1 MEFSLSG
8 NALKTF
14 ARSITCLSRVGNE
27 LAIQASPAQLALHT
41 LNSSRSAYQ
50 SITFKPSLF
59 DVYTVSGTEVKFS
72 LLLKAI
78 CSVLRTPVAG
88 IDHLIVQLPDPDAL
102 KVQWTLECFNG
113 MRKSY
118 WITCNIEPEI
128 QHLSLDRRRY
138 PSSLVVRPRDLNRLL
153 ANFQSSLQEIT
164 IIATEPASMT
174 SDTDSEIG
182 GKAVEL
188 RSYIDPTKDND
199 SSLHT
204 QLWIDPAE
212 EFVQYAHNGDP
223 VDVTFGV
230 KELKAFLSFCEG
242 CEVDI
247 HLYFE
252 KAGEPILMA
261 PKFGLDDGSS
271 SNFDATLVLAT
282 MLISQLHEGNPSEAP
297 PLVTTEYGQA
307 ADETRTQG
315 QQERCRVN
323 VSEHP
328 SDHTRIWS
336 EISGSAAR
344 SGSGAEARQAP
355 GERDLNANEQREIQR
370 ISTMQISKDMS
381 ARENVVVD
389 SSLYPNCYCLF
400 LYVTFS
406 GHLLGTKVVRYGG
419 FVMWT
424 HTGNLQLD
432 IASFDFIFYN
442 IMDQCL
448 QSAKEERK
456 KQKNPF
462 YKIIC
467 YVVLFILGRVL
478 AAVRI
483 HLEALICVFNSNSSK
498 RCHPMEKDHAK
509 EAQGRSETN
518 GHGFSQSHP
527 SNWVDADDDDDDAD
541 GNELCVQSTPP
552 YYEEQ

>member
-1 MEFSLSG
+1 MELSLSG

-14 ARSITCLSRVGNE
+14 ARSITCLSRIGNE
-27 LAIQASPAQLALHT
+27 LAIQASPSQLSLHT
-41 LNSSRSAYQ
+41 LHSSRSAYQ
-50 SITFKPSLF
+50 CITFKASFF

-72 LLLKAI
+72 VLLKAI
-78 CSVLRTPVAG
+78 CSVLRTPIAG
-88 IDHLIVQLPDPDAL
+88 VDHLSVHLSDPDAS
-102 KVQWTLECFNG
+102 KVKWTLECFNG

-118 WITCNIEPEI
+118 WITCNVEPDI

-138 PSSLVVRPRDLNRLL
+138 PSSLVVRPHDLNRLL

-164 IIATEPASMT
+164 IIATERASMA
-174 SDTDSEIG
+174 SDTENEIG

-212 EFVQYAHNGDP
+212 EFVHYTHSGDP

-247 HLYFE
+247 HLYLE

-282 MLISQLHEGNPSEAP
+282 MLISQLHEGNPPEP
-297 PLVTTEYGQA
+297 PQATEHGQA
-307 ADETRTQG
+307 ADGTGSQG
-315 QQERCRVN
+315 QQERCGLN

-336 EISGSAAR
+336 ELSGSAAR
-344 SGSGAEARQAP
+344 SGSGGGTEARQAP

-370 ISTMQISKDMS
+370 ISTMHISKDTS
-381 ARENVVVD
+381 ARENLAVNP
-389 SSLYPNCYCLF
+389 SL
-400 LYVTFS
+400 
-406 GHLLGTKVVRYGG
+406 GHPV
-419 FVMWT
+419 
-424 HTGNLQLD
+424 Q
-432 IASFDFIFYN
+432 
-442 IMDQCL
+442 
-448 QSAKEERK
+448 
-456 KQKNPF
+456 
-462 YKIIC
+462 
-467 YVVLFILGRVL
+467 
-478 AAVRI
+478 
-483 HLEALICVFNSNSSK
+483 
-498 RCHPMEKDHAK
+498 KDHAK
-509 EAQGRSETN
+509 EAQERSETN
-518 GHGFSQSHP
+518 AHSFSQRHP
-527 SNWVDADDDDDDAD
+527 SNWVDADEDEDEDDGGGDDAD

-552 YYEEQ
+552 YCEEQ